1 MDSSFQLH
9 IFYIDSRCGM
19 QGHHHRFLLDM
30 DTDIES
36 LFQLDSSIPLDSLLA
51 LVQSRSISLL
61 GMEDNL
67 QLSESVYME
76 HVCLLDISQFH

>member
-1 MDSSFQLH
+1 
-9 IFYIDSRCGM
+9 
-19 QGHHHRFLLDM
+19 M